1 VGWARASDLE
11 EWSGPKLHGMQ
22 GVKARIGLAVPDL
35 PRALRAL
42 GNDAVVAEDGLT
54 DQVWPSNLLPTLIN
68 ALVSTRGV
76 TRQRRTRPMPT
87 EKDPTQE
94 LQAQVLD
101 GIRKS
106 QEAVIDGMRTWAET
120 IQQLVPG
127 TAQAAGPR
135 TGQLPTPA
143 EVVDSVFD
151 FAAQLLNAQRELAHS
166 VLGATTAVG
175 ERVQEETEKAADTAK
190 KSTKR

>member
-1 VGWARASDLE
+1 
-11 EWSGPKLHGMQ
+11 
-22 GVKARIGLAVPDL
+22 
-35 PRALRAL
+35 
-42 GNDAVVAEDGLT
+42 
-54 DQVWPSNLLPTLIN
+54 
-68 ALVSTRGV
+68 
-76 TRQRRTRPMPT
+76 MPT

-127 TAQAAGPR
+127 TAQAAAPR
-135 TGQLPTPA
+135 TDQLASPT
-143 EVVDSVFD
+143 EIVDSVFD

-166 VLGATTAVG
+166 MLGATTSIG
-175 ERVQEETEKAADTAK
+175 ERVQEQTNKAAGTATR
-190 KSTKR
+190 STKR

>member
-1 VGWARASDLE
+1 
-11 EWSGPKLHGMQ
+11 
-22 GVKARIGLAVPDL
+22 
-35 PRALRAL
+35 
-42 GNDAVVAEDGLT
+42 
-54 DQVWPSNLLPTLIN
+54 
-68 ALVSTRGV
+68 
-76 TRQRRTRPMPT
+76 MPT

-94 LQAQVLD
+94 IQTPVLD

-106 QEAVIDGMRTWAET
+106 QEAVIDGMRAWTET

-127 TAQAAGPR
+127 TGQAAVGR
-135 TGQLPTPA
+135 TDQLPSPA

-166 VLGATTAVG
+166 VLGATTAIG
-175 ERVQEETEKAADTAK
+175 ESVQKETEKAAGTAK

>member
-1 VGWARASDLE
+1 
-11 EWSGPKLHGMQ
+11 
-22 GVKARIGLAVPDL
+22 
-35 PRALRAL
+35 
-42 GNDAVVAEDGLT
+42 
-54 DQVWPSNLLPTLIN
+54 
-68 ALVSTRGV
+68 
-76 TRQRRTRPMPT
+76 MPT
-87 EKDPTQE
+87 EKDPTEEIQG
-94 LQAQVLD
+94 QVLD

-127 TAQAAGPR
+127 TAQGALPR
-135 TGQLPTPA
+135 TDQLPTPA

-166 VLGATTAVG
+166 VLGATTAIG
-175 ERVQEETEKAADTAK
+175 ESVRKETEQAAGTAK

>member
-1 VGWARASDLE
+1 
-11 EWSGPKLHGMQ
+11 
-22 GVKARIGLAVPDL
+22 
-35 PRALRAL
+35 
-42 GNDAVVAEDGLT
+42 
-54 DQVWPSNLLPTLIN
+54 
-68 ALVSTRGV
+68 
-76 TRQRRTRPMPT
+76 MPT
-87 EKDPTQE
+87 AKDPTQE
-94 LQAQVLD
+94 LQGQVLD

-127 TAQAAGPR
+127 TTQAAVPR
-135 TGQLPTPA
+135 TDLPTPA

-166 VLGATTAVG
+166 VLGATTAIG
-175 ERVQEETEKAADTAK
+175 ERAQEETEKAAGTAR

>member
-1 VGWARASDLE
+1 
-11 EWSGPKLHGMQ
+11 
-22 GVKARIGLAVPDL
+22 
-35 PRALRAL
+35 
-42 GNDAVVAEDGLT
+42 
-54 DQVWPSNLLPTLIN
+54 
-68 ALVSTRGV
+68 
-76 TRQRRTRPMPT
+76 MPT

-101 GIRKS
+101 GMRKS
-106 QEAVIDGMRTWAET
+106 QEAIIDGMRTWAET

-127 TAQAAGPR
+127 TAQAASPR
-135 TGQLPTPA
+135 TDQLPTPA

-175 ERVQEETEKAADTAK
+175 ERAREETEKAAGTAK

>member
-1 VGWARASDLE
+1 
-11 EWSGPKLHGMQ
+11 
-22 GVKARIGLAVPDL
+22 
-35 PRALRAL
+35 
-42 GNDAVVAEDGLT
+42 
-54 DQVWPSNLLPTLIN
+54 
-68 ALVSTRGV
+68 
-76 TRQRRTRPMPT
+76 MPT
-87 EKDPTQE
+87 DMDPTQE
-94 LQAQVLD
+94 IQTQVLD

-127 TAQAAGPR
+127 TAQAAMPR
-135 TGQLPTPA
+135 TDQLPTPA

-175 ERVQEETEKAADTAK
+175 ESVQKETEKAAGTAK

>member
-1 VGWARASDLE
+1 
-11 EWSGPKLHGMQ
+11 
-22 GVKARIGLAVPDL
+22 
-35 PRALRAL
+35 
-42 GNDAVVAEDGLT
+42 
-54 DQVWPSNLLPTLIN
+54 
-68 ALVSTRGV
+68 
-76 TRQRRTRPMPT
+76 MPT

-94 LQAQVLD
+94 IQAQVLD

-106 QEAVIDGMRTWAET
+106 QEAVIDGMRTWTET
-120 IQQLVPG
+120 IQLVPG

-135 TGQLPTPA
+135 TDQLPTPA

-166 VLGATTAVG
+166 VLGATTAIG
-175 ERVQEETEKAADTAK
+175 ESVQEETEKAAGTAK

>member
-1 VGWARASDLE
+1 
-11 EWSGPKLHGMQ
+11 
-22 GVKARIGLAVPDL
+22 
-35 PRALRAL
+35 
-42 GNDAVVAEDGLT
+42 
-54 DQVWPSNLLPTLIN
+54 
-68 ALVSTRGV
+68 
-76 TRQRRTRPMPT
+76 MPT
-87 EKDPTQE
+87 EQDPTQE

-127 TAQAAGPR
+127 TAQAAVPG

-151 FAAQLLNAQRELAHS
+151 FAAQLLDAQRELAHS
-166 VLGATTAVG
+166 VLGATTAIG
-175 ERVQEETEKAADTAK
+175 ERVQEETEQAAGTAK
-190 KSTKR
+190 KTTSS

>member
-1 VGWARASDLE
+1 
-11 EWSGPKLHGMQ
+11 
-22 GVKARIGLAVPDL
+22 
-35 PRALRAL
+35 
-42 GNDAVVAEDGLT
+42 
-54 DQVWPSNLLPTLIN
+54 
-68 ALVSTRGV
+68 
-76 TRQRRTRPMPT
+76 MPT

-127 TAQAAGPR
+127 TTQAAGPR
-135 TGQLPTPA
+135 TDQLPSPA

-151 FAAQLLNAQRELAHS
+151 FAAQLLDAQRKLAHS

-175 ERVQEETEKAADTAK
+175 ERAQEETEKATGRARR
-190 KSTKR
+190 STKR

>member
-1 VGWARASDLE
+1 
-11 EWSGPKLHGMQ
+11 
-22 GVKARIGLAVPDL
+22 
-35 PRALRAL
+35 
-42 GNDAVVAEDGLT
+42 
-54 DQVWPSNLLPTLIN
+54 
-68 ALVSTRGV
+68 
-76 TRQRRTRPMPT
+76 MPT

-94 LQAQVLD
+94 LQTQVLD

-127 TAQAAGPR
+127 TTQAAMPR
-135 TGQLPTPA
+135 TDQLPTPA

-166 VLGATTAVG
+166 VLGATTAVS
-175 ERVQEETEKAADTAK
+175 ESVQKETETAAGTAK

>member
-1 VGWARASDLE
+1 
-11 EWSGPKLHGMQ
+11 
-22 GVKARIGLAVPDL
+22 
-35 PRALRAL
+35 
-42 GNDAVVAEDGLT
+42 
-54 DQVWPSNLLPTLIN
+54 
-68 ALVSTRGV
+68 
-76 TRQRRTRPMPT
+76 MPT
-87 EKDPTQE
+87 EQDPTQE

-127 TAQAAGPR
+127 TAQAAVPG

-166 VLGATTAVG
+166 VLGATTAIG
-175 ERVQEETEKAADTAK
+175 RQAQEGTEQAAGTAK
-190 KSTKR
+190 QSTKR